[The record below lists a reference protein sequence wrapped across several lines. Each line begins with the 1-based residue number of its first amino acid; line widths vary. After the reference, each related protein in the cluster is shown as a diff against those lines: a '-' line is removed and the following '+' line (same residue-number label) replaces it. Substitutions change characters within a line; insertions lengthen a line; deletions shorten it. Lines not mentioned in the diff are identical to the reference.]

1 MILKKLQL
9 KNFKQ
14 YGNLELNFRE
24 GLVGVVGKN
33 GSGKS
38 SVFEAILLCLFGK
51 ISLDKDHYKSSWVQQ
66 KESVFLELTF
76 EVQGKDWRVIR
87 EFRGKALAPKAGLYN
102 QKDEMIATDS
112 TPVTREIIRLLGMD
126 KDAFTR
132 SVFSG
137 QKELG
142 IISNTKGEERKR
154 MVRKMVGL
162 DKLDDIQKIIREDRN
177 TLNKE
182 VQGQR
187 KLLLTGDE
195 LQGVENQ
202 LVTFQK
208 ESKKLEKEE
217 EGFKNIF
224 EKKNEKYQEAK
235 KVFDEQSGLSRQFNQ
250 LNLELGK
257 WEKGVEG
264 LKENLS
270 KNNQEAERLSLLEK
284 ELKLI
289 QPKVDAFLDQ
299 KKREEVFEKERLKFD
314 NQKSFLEQQKML
326 FSQQKSLQTKL
337 ASYKKDFPEGFD
349 LKKDGV
355 EKKGLLQKSISQQ
368 DIYEQEISKCRTQK
382 GTIQGRIEDRKSI
395 VINIQNLGKD
405 ASCPTCLQ
413 PLINS
418 YDETIGKL
426 QKEIEAYE
434 KEELTKII
442 STIEKLE
449 EQILVKKKESRQLEN
464 ELNDLRNIF
473 TQISICEK
481 EIKENQNDLQ
491 RVKNGID
498 SFGKIDYD
506 SRQHLELKKVIAD
519 FQNTFIQFKSN
530 ENEVAKKS
538 QLEEDSKTLKERISK
553 GEQSINEQKKAI
565 KVLKFSPEKF
575 NEIHQKMDALEIE
588 KDEAQNIWQKLL
600 QHWQEVKAKLQSTQK
615 ELDAHLKIENQI
627 AESQASFFQLEELNG
642 IFQTFKTQILERV
655 RPSISHTSSQL
666 FQKITRG
673 RYEGITVDENFEF
686 QILEDGEYFPIS
698 RFSGGEVDL
707 ANLCLRIGISRAIA
721 ELSGSEEGLSF
732 LGFDEIFGS
741 QDEDRRFE
749 ILKALDHLKE
759 QYRQIYIVSH
769 INSIKEH
776 FPEILEVRKT
786 ENGSA
791 VNWLNG

>member
-14 YGNLELNFRE
+14 YGKLELDFRE
-24 GLVGVVGKN
+24 GLIGVVGKN

-38 SVFEAILLCLFGK
+38 SVFEAILLSLFGK
-51 ISLDKDHYKSSWVQQ
+51 ISLDKNHYKSSWVET
-66 KESVFLELTF
+66 KESVSLQLTF
-76 EVQGKDWRVIR
+76 EVQGKDWRVVR
-87 EFRGKALAPKAGLYN
+87 EFRGKALAPKARLYN
-102 QKDEMIATDS
+102 QNEDMVATDS
-112 TPVTREIIRLLGMD
+112 KPVTEQVIRLLGMD

-162 DKLDDIQKIIREDRN
+162 DKLDDIQKLIREDRN
-177 TLNKE
+177 TLSKE
-182 VQGQR
+182 VQGQQ
-187 KLLLTGDE
+187 KLLLTEEE
-195 LQGVENQ
+195 LQVVEDQ
-202 LVTFQK
+202 LVTLGK
-208 ESKKLEKEE
+208 ESKNLEKEE
-217 EGFKNIF
+217 AKLKTVF
-224 EKKNEKYQEAK
+224 EKKHKKYQEAK
-235 KVFDEQSGLSRQFNQ
+235 KIFDEQSGLSRQFNQ
-250 LNLELGK
+250 LNLEVEK
-257 WEKGVEG
+257 WGEGVIR
-264 LKENLS
+264 LKES
-270 KNNQEAERLSLLEK
+270 VEKSNQEADRLNVLEK

-289 QPKVDAFLDQ
+289 QPQVNVFLDQ
-299 KKREEVFEKERLKFD
+299 KKQEEVFEKTRIKFD
-314 NQKSFLEQQKML
+314 GQKSFLEKQKL
-326 FSQQKSLQTKL
+326 LLTQQKSLQLKMEDL
-337 ASYKKDFPEGFD
+337 KKDFPKDFD
-349 LKKDGV
+349 LKKMGV
-355 EKKGLLQKSISQQ
+355 EKKEILQNCISQQ
-368 DIYEQEISKCRTQK
+368 DIYEKDLAKNRTQK

-395 VINIQNLGKD
+395 VTNIKNLGKE

-426 QKEIEAYE
+426 QEEIEAYE
-434 KEELTKII
+434 KEELVKINLQLK
-442 STIEKLE
+442 KLE
-449 EQILVKKKESRQLEN
+449 EQLLSKKKEARQLDK
-464 ELNDLRNIF
+464 ELNDLRNVF
-473 TQISICEK
+473 SRISSCEK
-481 EIKENQNDLQ
+481 EITENKNDLQ
-491 RVKNGID
+491 KVKTEIEN
-498 SFGKIDYD
+498 FGKIEYD
-506 SRQHLELKKVIAD
+506 SKQHLQLKKAIND
-519 FQNTFIQFKSN
+519 FQNTFIQFKSD

-538 QLEEDSKTLKERISK
+538 IILAEIKTFKERISK
-553 GEQSINEQKKAI
+553 GEQSIKAQNKVI
-565 KVLKFSPEKF
+565 KALKFFPEKF
-575 NEIHQKMDALEIE
+575 NEVQQKMDALEIE
-588 KDEAQNIWQKLL
+588 KEEAQNIWQQHL
-600 QHWQEVKAKLQSTQK
+600 QHWQEVKAKFQATQK
-615 ELDAHLKIENQI
+615 ELGAHQKVENQI

-666 FQKITRG
+666 FQKITQG

-686 QILEDGEYFPIS
+686 QIMEDGEYYPIS
-698 RFSGGEVDL
+698 RFSGGEIDL

-791 VNWLNG
+791 VNWL

>member
-14 YGNLELNFRE
+14 YGKLELDFRE

-38 SVFEAILLCLFGK
+38 SVFEAILLCFFGT
-51 ISLDKDHYKSSWVQQ
+51 ISLDKNHYKSSWVEL
-66 KESVFLELTF
+66 KESVSLELTF
-76 EVQGKDWRVIR
+76 EVQGKDWRVVR

-102 QKDEMIATDS
+102 QKEEMVATDS
-112 TPVTREIIRLLGMD
+112 KPVTQEVIRLLGMD

-162 DKLDDIQKIIREDRN
+162 DKLDDIQKLIREDRN
-177 TLNKE
+177 TLSKE
-182 VQGQR
+182 VQGQQ
-187 KLLLTGDE
+187 KLLLTDEE
-195 LQGVENQ
+195 LQVVESQ
-202 LVTFQK
+202 IVALGE
-208 ESKKLEKEE
+208 ESKKIEKEE
-217 EGFKNIF
+217 EKLKTGF
-224 EKKNEKYQEAK
+224 EKKNKKYQEAK
-235 KVFDEQSGLSRQFNQ
+235 KIFDEQSGLSRQFNQ
-250 LNLELGK
+250 LNLELEK
-257 WEKGVEG
+257 WGEGVLR
-264 LKENLS
+264 LKENLEKS
-270 KNNQEAERLSLLEK
+270 NQEAERLNVLEK

-289 QPKVDAFLDQ
+289 QPKIKAFLAQ
-299 KKREEVFEKERLKFD
+299 KEQEGIFEKTRIRFD
-314 NQKSFLEQQKML
+314 GQKSFLEQQKML
-326 FSQQKSLQTKL
+326 LAQQKSLQVKMQ
-337 ASYKKDFPEGFD
+337 D
-349 LKKDGV
+349 LKKDFSKDFDVKKVGV
-355 EKKGLLQKSISQQ
+355 EKKELLQKCISQQ
-368 DIYEQEISKCRTQK
+368 DIYETDLAKTRTQK
-382 GTIQGRIEDRKSI
+382 GTIQGRIEDRKNI
-395 VINIQNLGKD
+395 VTNIQDIGKE

-434 KEELTKII
+434 KEELTKINLQL
-442 STIEKLE
+442 EKLE
-449 EQILVKKKESRQLEN
+449 EQTLSKKREARQLEK
-464 ELNDLRNIF
+464 ELNNLRNVF
-473 TQISICEK
+473 SQISSCEK
-481 EIKENQNDLQ
+481 EIAENQNDLQ
-491 RVKNGID
+491 LVKTEIEN
-498 SFGKIDYD
+498 FGKIDYD
-506 SRQHLELKKVIAD
+506 SKQHLELKKAIND
-519 FQNTFIQFKSN
+519 FQNTFIQFKSD

-538 QLEEDSKTLKERISK
+538 IILTEIKNLKERISK
-553 GEQSINEQKKAI
+553 GEQSIKEQNKAI
-565 KVLKFSPEKF
+565 KALKFSPGKF
-575 NEIHQKMDALEIE
+575 NEVQQKMDALEIE
-588 KDEAQNIWQKLL
+588 KEDAQNIWQQHL
-600 QHWQEVKAKLQSTQK
+600 QDWQEVKAKLQATQK
-615 ELDAHLKIENQI
+615 ELDAHQKIENQI
-627 AESQASFFQLEELNG
+627 AESQASFFQLDELNG

-686 QILEDGEYFPIS
+686 QILEDGEYYPIS
-698 RFSGGEVDL
+698 RFSGGEIDL

-791 VNWLNG
+791 VNWI

>member
-14 YGNLELNFRE
+14 YGKLELDFRE

-38 SVFEAILLCLFGK
+38 SVFEAILLCLFGT
-51 ISLDKDHYKSSWVQQ
+51 ISLDKNHYKSSWVEL
-66 KESVFLELTF
+66 KESVSLQLTF
-76 EVQGKDWRVIR
+76 EVQGKDWRVVR

-102 QKDEMIATDS
+102 QKEEMVATDS
-112 TPVTREIIRLLGMD
+112 KPVTQEVIRLLGMD

-177 TLNKE
+177 TLSKE
-182 VQGQR
+182 VQGQK
-187 KLLLTGDE
+187 KLLLTEEE
-195 LQGVENQ
+195 LQFIESQV
-202 LVTFQK
+202 VTLGK

-217 EGFKNIF
+217 EKLKTVF
-224 EKKNEKYQEAK
+224 EKKNKKYQEAK
-235 KVFDEQSGLSRQFNQ
+235 QVFDEQSGLSRQFNQ
-250 LNLELGK
+250 FNLELEK
-257 WEKGVEG
+257 WGEGVLR
-264 LKENLS
+264 LKENLAKS
-270 KNNQEAERLSLLEK
+270 NQEAERLNVLEK
-284 ELKLI
+284 ALKLI
-289 QPKVDAFLDQ
+289 QPQVKSFLAQ
-299 KKREEVFEKERLKFD
+299 KEQEEIFEKARIQFD
-314 NQKSFLEQQKML
+314 GQKSFLEKQKL
-326 FSQQKSLQTKL
+326 LLTQQKSLQTKL
-337 ASYKKDFPEGFD
+337 EDLKKDFPKDFD
-349 LKKDGV
+349 LKKLGV
-355 EKKGLLQKSISQQ
+355 EKKEKWQNCLSQQ
-368 DIYEQEISKCRTQK
+368 DIYEKDLAKNRLQK
-382 GTIQGRIEDRKSI
+382 GTIQGRIGDRKSI
-395 VINIQNLGKD
+395 VTNIENLGKE

-434 KEELTKII
+434 KEELTKIELQL
-442 STIEKLE
+442 EKIE
-449 EQILVKKKESRQLEN
+449 EQLLSKKREARQLEK
-464 ELNDLRNIF
+464 ELNDLRNVF
-473 TQISICEK
+473 SQIASCEK
-481 EIKENQNDLQ
+481 EIVENQNDLQ
-491 RVKNGID
+491 RVKVEIEN
-498 SFGKIDYD
+498 FGKITYD
-506 SRQHLELKKVIAD
+506 SKQHLELKKTISG
-519 FQNTFIQFKSN
+519 FQNTFIQFKSD

-538 QLEEDSKTLKERISK
+538 IVLAEIKNLKERIAK
-553 GEQSINEQKKAI
+553 GEQSIKVQNKTIKA
-565 KVLKFSPEKF
+565 LKFSPEKF
-575 NEIHQKMDALEIE
+575 KEVQQKMDTLEVE
-588 KDEAQNIWQKLL
+588 KEEAQNTWQQLL
-600 QHWQEVKAKLQSTQK
+600 QQWQEVKAKFQATQK
-615 ELDAHLKIENQI
+615 ELDIHHKIENQI

-686 QILEDGEYFPIS
+686 QILEDGEYYPIS

-791 VNWLNG
+791 VNWL

>member
-14 YGNLELNFRE
+14 YGKLELDFRE
-24 GLVGVVGKN
+24 GLIGVVGKN

-38 SVFEAILLCLFGK
+38 SVFEAILLSLFGK
-51 ISLDKDHYKSSWVQQ
+51 ISLDKNHYKSSWVET
-66 KESVFLELTF
+66 KESVSLQLTF
-76 EVQGKDWRVIR
+76 EVQGKDWRVVR
-87 EFRGKALAPKAGLYN
+87 EFRGKALAPKARLYN
-102 QKDEMIATDS
+102 QNEDMVATDS
-112 TPVTREIIRLLGMD
+112 KPVTEQVIRLLGMD

-162 DKLDDIQKIIREDRN
+162 DKLDDIQKLIREDRN
-177 TLNKE
+177 TLSKE
-182 VQGQR
+182 VQGQQ
-187 KLLLTGDE
+187 KLLLTEEE
-195 LQGVENQ
+195 LQVVEDQ
-202 LVTFQK
+202 LVTLGK
-208 ESKKLEKEE
+208 ESKNLEKEE
-217 EGFKNIF
+217 AKLKTVF
-224 EKKNEKYQEAK
+224 EKKHKKYQEAK
-235 KVFDEQSGLSRQFNQ
+235 KIFDEQSGLSRQFNQ
-250 LNLELGK
+250 LNLEVEK
-257 WEKGVEG
+257 WGEGVIR
-264 LKENLS
+264 LKES
-270 KNNQEAERLSLLEK
+270 VEKSNQEADRLNVLEK

-289 QPKVDAFLDQ
+289 QPQVNVFLDQ
-299 KKREEVFEKERLKFD
+299 KKQEEVFEKTRIKFD
-314 NQKSFLEQQKML
+314 GQKSFLEKQKL
-326 FSQQKSLQTKL
+326 LLTQQKSLQLKMEDL
-337 ASYKKDFPEGFD
+337 KKDFPKDFD
-349 LKKDGV
+349 LKKMGV
-355 EKKGLLQKSISQQ
+355 EKKEILQNCISQQ
-368 DIYEQEISKCRTQK
+368 DIYEKDLAKNRTQK

-395 VINIQNLGKD
+395 VTNIKNLGKE

-426 QKEIEAYE
+426 QEEIEAYE
-434 KEELTKII
+434 KEELVKINLQLK
-442 STIEKLE
+442 KLE
-449 EQILVKKKESRQLEN
+449 EQLLSKKKEARQLDK
-464 ELNDLRNIF
+464 ELNDLRNVF
-473 TQISICEK
+473 SRISSCEK
-481 EIKENQNDLQ
+481 EITENKNDLQ
-491 RVKNGID
+491 KVKTEIEN
-498 SFGKIDYD
+498 FGKIEYD
-506 SRQHLELKKVIAD
+506 SKQHLQLKKAIND
-519 FQNTFIQFKSN
+519 FQNTFIQFKSD

-538 QLEEDSKTLKERISK
+538 IILAEIKTFKERISK
-553 GEQSINEQKKAI
+553 GEQSIKAQNKVI
-565 KVLKFSPEKF
+565 KALKFFPEKL
-575 NEIHQKMDALEIE
+575 NEVQQKMDALEIE
-588 KDEAQNIWQKLL
+588 KEEAQNIWQQHL
-600 QHWQEVKAKLQSTQK
+600 QHWQEVKAKFQATQK
-615 ELDAHLKIENQI
+615 ELGAHQKVENQI

-666 FQKITRG
+666 FQKITQG

-686 QILEDGEYFPIS
+686 QIMEDGEYYPIS
-698 RFSGGEVDL
+698 RFSGGEIDL

-791 VNWLNG
+791 VNWL

>member
-14 YGNLELNFRE
+14 YGKLELDFRE

-38 SVFEAILLCLFGK
+38 SIFEAILLCLFGK
-51 ISLDKDHYKSSWVQQ
+51 ISLDKNHYKSSWVEQ
-66 KESVFLELTF
+66 KESVSLELTF
-76 EVQGKDWRVIR
+76 EVQGKNWRVIR

-102 QKDEMIATDS
+102 QKDEMVATDS
-112 TPVTREIIRLLGMD
+112 TPVTREVIRLLGMD

-177 TLNKE
+177 TLSKE

-187 KLLLTGDE
+187 KLLLTEDE
-195 LQGVENQ
+195 LQDIESQ
-202 LVTFQK
+202 LVALSK

-217 EGFKNIF
+217 EKLKKVF
-224 EKKNEKYQEAK
+224 EKKNNKYQEAK
-235 KVFDEQSGLSRQFNQ
+235 KIFDEQSGLSRQFNQ
-250 LNLELGK
+250 LNLELSR
-257 WEKGVEG
+257 WEKGIEG
-264 LKENLS
+264 LKENLQ
-270 KNNQEAERLSLLEK
+270 KNNREAERLNLLEK

-289 QPKVDAFLDQ
+289 HPKVKAFLEQ
-299 KKREEVFEKERLKFD
+299 KIQEEVFEKERLKFD
-314 NQKSFLEQQKML
+314 NQKSFIEQQKML
-326 FSQQKSLQTKL
+326 LSQQKSLQEKL
-337 ASYKKDFPEGFD
+337 ANFKKDFPEDFD
-349 LKKDGV
+349 LKKVGV
-355 EKKGLLQKSISQQ
+355 EKKELLQNCLSQQ
-368 DIYEQEISKCRTQK
+368 DIYEKEISKCRTQK

-395 VINIQNLGKD
+395 VSNIQNLGKD

-434 KEELTKII
+434 KEELTKINLAL
-442 STIEKLE
+442 EKLE
-449 EQILVKKKESRQLEN
+449 EQILNTKKEARQLES
-464 ELNDLRNIF
+464 ELNNLRNVF
-473 TQISICEK
+473 TQISNCEK
-481 EIKENQNDLQ
+481 EIVENQNNLQ
-491 RVKNGID
+491 GVKNEID
-498 SFGKIDYD
+498 SFGKIDYN
-506 SRQHLELKKVIAD
+506 SKQHSDLKKAIAG
-519 FQNTFIQFKSN
+519 FQNTFIQFRSN

-538 QLEEDSKTLKERISK
+538 QIEEESKTLKERISK
-553 GEQSINEQKKAI
+553 GEQSIKEQNKAI
-565 KVLKFSPEKF
+565 KALKFSPEKF
-575 NEIHQKMDALEIE
+575 NEVQQKMDVLEIE
-588 KDEAQNIWQKLL
+588 KDEAQNIWQKQL
-600 QHWQEVKAKLQSTQK
+600 QHWQEVKTKLQATQK
-615 ELDAHLKIENQI
+615 ELDAHHKIENQI

-786 ENGSA
+786 EEGSA
-791 VNWLNG
+791 VNWM

>member
-14 YGNLELNFRE
+14 YGKLELDFRE

-51 ISLDKDHYKSSWVQQ
+51 ISLDKNHYKSSWVEQ
-66 KESVFLELTF
+66 KESVSLELTF
-76 EVQGKDWRVIR
+76 EVQGKNWRVVR

-102 QKDEMIATDS
+102 QKEEMIATDS
-112 TPVTREIIRLLGMD
+112 TPVTQEVIRLLGMD

-177 TLNKE
+177 TLSKE
-182 VQGQR
+182 IQGQQ
-187 KLLLTGDE
+187 KLLMNEEE
-195 LQGVENQ
+195 LQSVESQ
-202 LVTFQK
+202 LVILEK

-217 EGFKNIF
+217 AKLKTVF
-224 EKKNEKYQEAK
+224 EKKNKKYQEAK
-235 KVFDEQSGLSRQFNQ
+235 KIFDEQSGLSRQFNQ
-250 LNLELGK
+250 LNLELGR
-257 WEKGVEG
+257 WEKGIEG
-264 LKENLS
+264 LKENLE
-270 KNNQEAERLSLLEK
+270 KNNQEAERLNILGK
-284 ELKLI
+284 EIKLI
-289 QPKVDAFLDQ
+289 QPKVNAFLEQ
-299 KKREEVFEKERLKFD
+299 IKQEEIFEKERMKFD

-326 FSQQKSLQTKL
+326 ISQQKSLQTKMEDL
-337 ASYKKDFPEGFD
+337 KNDFPKDFD
-349 LKKDGV
+349 LKIVGV
-355 EKKGLLQKSISQQ
+355 EKKELLANCNSQQ
-368 DIYEQEISKCRTQK
+368 DIYEKELSRCRTQK

-395 VINIQNLGKD
+395 VINIQNLGKE

-426 QKEIEAYE
+426 QKEIEVYE
-434 KEELTKII
+434 KEELTKINVQL
-442 STIEKLE
+442 EKLE
-449 EQILVKKKESRQLEN
+449 QQLLAKKRETRQLEK
-464 ELNDLRNIF
+464 ELNNLRNVF
-473 TQISICEK
+473 SQISSCEK
-481 EIKENQNDLQ
+481 EIVENQNDLQ
-491 RVKNGID
+491 RVKNEIEN
-498 SFGKIDYD
+498 FGKIDYN
-506 SRQHLELKKVIAD
+506 SKQHLELKKAIAG
-519 FQNTFIQFKSN
+519 FQNTFIQYKSD

-538 QLEEDSKTLKERISK
+538 IILAESKTLKERISK
-553 GEQSINEQKKAI
+553 GEQSLKEQTKAI
-565 KVLKFSPEKF
+565 KALKFSPEKF
-575 NEIHQKMDALEIE
+575 NEVQHKMDALEIE
-588 KDEAQNIWQKLL
+588 KDDSQNIWQQRL
-600 QHWQEVKAKLQSTQK
+600 QHWQEVKAKLQATQK

-686 QILEDGEYFPIS
+686 QILEDGEYYPIS

-791 VNWLNG
+791 VNWM

>member
-14 YGNLELNFRE
+14 YGKLELDFRE

-51 ISLDKDHYKSSWVQQ
+51 ISLDKNHYKSSWVEQ
-66 KESVFLELTF
+66 KESVSLELTF

-112 TPVTREIIRLLGMD
+112 TPVTREVTRLLGMD

-177 TLNKE
+177 TIGKE

-187 KLLLTGDE
+187 KLLLTEEE
-195 LQGVENQ
+195 LQDIENQ
-202 LVTFQK
+202 LVTFSK

-217 EGFKNIF
+217 EKLKKVF
-224 EKKNEKYQEAK
+224 EKKNKKYQDAK

-250 LNLELGK
+250 LNLELGR
-257 WEKGVEG
+257 WEKGIEG
-264 LKENLS
+264 LKENLA
-270 KNNQEAERLSLLEK
+270 KNHQEAERLNLLEK

-289 QPKVDAFLDQ
+289 QPQVNVFLEQ
-299 KKREEVFEKERLKFD
+299 KKQEAIFEKERLKFD

-326 FSQQKSLQTKL
+326 LSQQKSLQTKL
-337 ASYKKDFPEGFD
+337 ADLKKDFPKDFD
-349 LKKDGV
+349 LKKAGV
-355 EKKGLLQKSISQQ
+355 EKKGLVQNCISQQ
-368 DIYEQEISKCRTQK
+368 DIYEKEISKCRTQK

-395 VINIQNLGKD
+395 VVNIQNLGKD

-413 PLINS
+413 PLVNS

-434 KEELTKII
+434 KEELTKINLAL
-442 STIEKLE
+442 EKLE
-449 EQILVKKKESRQLEN
+449 EQILNKKKEARQLES
-464 ELNDLRNIF
+464 ELNKLRNVF
-473 TQISICEK
+473 TQVSSHEK
-481 EIKENQNDLQ
+481 EIVENQNDLH
-491 RVKNGID
+491 RVKNEID

-506 SRQHLELKKVIAD
+506 SKQHLELKKAIAD

-538 QLEEDSKTLKERISK
+538 KIEQESKILKERISK
-553 GEQSINEQKKAI
+553 GEKSIKEQKKAI
-565 KVLKFSPEKF
+565 KALKFSPEKF
-575 NEIHQKMDALEIE
+575 NELQQKMDALEIE
-588 KDEAQNIWQKLL
+588 KDEAQHIWQKQL
-600 QHWQEVKAKLQSTQK
+600 QYWQEVKAKLQATQK
-615 ELDAHLKIENQI
+615 ELDAHHKIENQI
-627 AESQASFFQLEELNG
+627 VESQASFFQLDELNG
-642 IFQTFKTQILERV
+642 VFQTFKTQILERV

-666 FQKITRG
+666 FQKITLG

-786 ENGSA
+786 EEGSA